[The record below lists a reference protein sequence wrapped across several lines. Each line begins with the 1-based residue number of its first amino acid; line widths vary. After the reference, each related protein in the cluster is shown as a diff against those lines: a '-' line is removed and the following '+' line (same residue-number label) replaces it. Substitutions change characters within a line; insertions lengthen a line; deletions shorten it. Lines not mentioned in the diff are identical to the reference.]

1 MVRLTA
7 DLILES
13 PQYFNAVRE
22 REIDLR
28 GNKIA
33 VIENLGATEDRTAQ
47 DLFDSID
54 LSDNDIVKLE
64 GIDLSDNEIVKLE
77 GFPLLRRLSTLLLCN
92 NRITRIS
99 PQLAHLSK
107 LQTLVLANN
116 RLTNLADLN
125 PLTLVLANNRLTN
138 LADLDPLASR
148 AHSLTSLSSL
158 SSPFPS
164 FLVASPT
171 PQAAD
176 TRSRQQSPHQPS
188 GSRPAG
194 IPAHSLTSLSLLDN
208 TVVKKPKYR
217 LYAIHLLPKLRLLDF
232 RKVKLKKPKYRL
244 YEIHLLPK
252 LRLLDFQKVK
262 LKKPK
267 YRLYAIH
274 LLPKLRLLD
283 FREVKLKEWQG
294 VSVTFGKDRAAAVA
308 VMPERQEA
316 EATFGKDRAAAAA
329 AKRVSANTFV
339 PGEALAEAGGAG
351 AGGEGAAAAG
361 GAGGDGG
368 KEGREGAAATAV
380 AAKGPTP
387 EQITAIKV
395 KVPPMCE
402 GEGPF
407 HAAISTAQTLEEVAR
422 LEKALQS
429 GQLPSDIKV
438 PSADT
443 DKTSQ
448 PME

>member
-33 VIENLGATEDRTAQ
+33 VIENLGATED
-47 DLFDSID
+47 LFDS
-54 LSDNDIVKLE
+54 
-64 GIDLSDNEIVKLE
+64 IDLSDNEIVKLE

-99 PQLAHLSK
+99 PQLGTQLPK
-107 LQTLVLANN
+107 LQ
-116 RLTNLADLN
+116 
-125 PLTLVLANNRLTN
+125 TLVLANNRLTN
-138 LADLDPLASR
+138 LADLDPLAS
-148 AHSLTSLSSL
+148 L
-158 SSPFPS
+158 
-164 FLVASPT
+164 
-171 PQAAD
+171 
-176 TRSRQQSPHQPS
+176 
-188 GSRPAG
+188 
-194 IPAHSLTSLSLLDN
+194 AHSLTSLSLLDN

-232 RKVKLKKPKYRL
+232 RKVKLK
-244 YEIHLLPK
+244 
-252 LRLLDFQKVK
+252 
-262 LKKPK
+262 
-267 YRLYAIH
+267 
-274 LLPKLRLLD
+274 
-283 FREVKLKEWQG
+283 
-294 VSVTFGKDRAAAVA
+294 
-308 VMPERQEA
+308 ERQEA

-351 AGGEGAAAAG
+351 GGGEGAAG
-361 GAGGDGG
+361 GAGDGG
-368 KEGREGAAATAV
+368 KEGGEGAGAGAGAAAA

-387 EQITAIKV
+387 EQITAIK
-395 KVPPMCE
+395 
-402 GEGPF
+402 
-407 HAAISTAQTLEEVAR
+407 AAISTAQTLEEVAR

-448 PME
+448 PMEAD

>member
-33 VIENLGATEDRTAQ
+33 VIENLGATED
-47 DLFDSID
+47 LFDS
-54 LSDNDIVKLE
+54 
-64 GIDLSDNEIVKLE
+64 IDLSDNEIVKLE

-99 PQLAHLSK
+99 PQLAHLPK

-116 RLTNLADLN
+116 PQLPKLQ
-125 PLTLVLANNRLTN
+125 TLVLANNRLTN
-138 LADLDPLASR
+138 LADLDPLAS
-148 AHSLTSLSSL
+148 L
-158 SSPFPS
+158 
-164 FLVASPT
+164 
-171 PQAAD
+171 
-176 TRSRQQSPHQPS
+176 
-188 GSRPAG
+188 
-194 IPAHSLTSLSLLDN
+194 AHSLTSLSLLDN

-283 FREVKLKEWQG
+283 FREVKLKE
-294 VSVTFGKDRAAAVA
+294 
-308 VMPERQEA
+308 RQEA

-395 KVPPMCE
+395 KVPSMCE

-407 HAAISTAQTLEEVAR
+407 HVLRFSW
-422 LEKALQS
+422 
-429 GQLPSDIKV
+429 
-438 PSADT
+438 
-443 DKTSQ
+443 
-448 PME
+448 

>member
-33 VIENLGATEDRTAQ
+33 VIENLGATED
-47 DLFDSID
+47 LFDS
-54 LSDNDIVKLE
+54 
-64 GIDLSDNEIVKLE
+64 IDLSDNEIVKLE

-99 PQLAHLSK
+99 PQLGTQLPK
-107 LQTLVLANN
+107 LQ
-116 RLTNLADLN
+116 
-125 PLTLVLANNRLTN
+125 TLVLANNRLTN
-138 LADLDPLASR
+138 LADLDPLAS
-148 AHSLTSLSSL
+148 L
-158 SSPFPS
+158 
-164 FLVASPT
+164 
-171 PQAAD
+171 
-176 TRSRQQSPHQPS
+176 
-188 GSRPAG
+188 
-194 IPAHSLTSLSLLDN
+194 AHSLTSLSLLDN

-232 RKVKLKKPKYRL
+232 RKVKLK
-244 YEIHLLPK
+244 
-252 LRLLDFQKVK
+252 
-262 LKKPK
+262 
-267 YRLYAIH
+267 
-274 LLPKLRLLD
+274 
-283 FREVKLKEWQG
+283 
-294 VSVTFGKDRAAAVA
+294 
-308 VMPERQEA
+308 ERQEA

-395 KVPPMCE
+395 KVPSMC
-402 GEGPF
+402 
-407 HAAISTAQTLEEVAR
+407 
-422 LEKALQS
+422 
-429 GQLPSDIKV
+429 
-438 PSADT
+438 
-443 DKTSQ
+443 
-448 PME
+448 

>member
-33 VIENLGATEDRTAQ
+33 VIENLGATED
-47 DLFDSID
+47 LFDS
-54 LSDNDIVKLE
+54 
-64 GIDLSDNEIVKLE
+64 IDLSDNEIVKLE

-99 PQLAHLSK
+99 PQLAQLPK
-107 LQTLVLANN
+107 LQ
-116 RLTNLADLN
+116 
-125 PLTLVLANNRLTN
+125 TLVLANNRLTN
-138 LADLDPLASR
+138 LADLDPLAS
-148 AHSLTSLSSL
+148 L
-158 SSPFPS
+158 
-164 FLVASPT
+164 
-171 PQAAD
+171 
-176 TRSRQQSPHQPS
+176 
-188 GSRPAG
+188 
-194 IPAHSLTSLSLLDN
+194 AHSLTSLSLLDN

-232 RKVKLKKPKYRL
+232 RKVKLK
-244 YEIHLLPK
+244 
-252 LRLLDFQKVK
+252 
-262 LKKPK
+262 
-267 YRLYAIH
+267 
-274 LLPKLRLLD
+274 
-283 FREVKLKEWQG
+283 
-294 VSVTFGKDRAAAVA
+294 
-308 VMPERQEA
+308 ERQEA

-407 HAAISTAQTLEEVAR
+407 HV
-422 LEKALQS
+422 
-429 GQLPSDIKV
+429 
-438 PSADT
+438 
-443 DKTSQ
+443 
-448 PME
+448 

>member
-33 VIENLGATEDRTAQ
+33 VIENLGATED
-47 DLFDSID
+47 LFDS
-54 LSDNDIVKLE
+54 
-64 GIDLSDNEIVKLE
+64 IDLSDNEIVKLE

-99 PQLAHLSK
+99 PQLAQLPK
-107 LQTLVLANN
+107 LQ
-116 RLTNLADLN
+116 
-125 PLTLVLANNRLTN
+125 TLVLANNRLTN
-138 LADLDPLASR
+138 LADLDPLAS
-148 AHSLTSLSSL
+148 L
-158 SSPFPS
+158 
-164 FLVASPT
+164 
-171 PQAAD
+171 
-176 TRSRQQSPHQPS
+176 
-188 GSRPAG
+188 
-194 IPAHSLTSLSLLDN
+194 AHSLTSLSLLDN

-232 RKVKLKKPKYRL
+232 RKVKLK
-244 YEIHLLPK
+244 
-252 LRLLDFQKVK
+252 
-262 LKKPK
+262 
-267 YRLYAIH
+267 
-274 LLPKLRLLD
+274 
-283 FREVKLKEWQG
+283 
-294 VSVTFGKDRAAAVA
+294 
-308 VMPERQEA
+308 ERQEA

-387 EQITAIKV
+387 EQITAIK
-395 KVPPMCE
+395 
-402 GEGPF
+402 
-407 HAAISTAQTLEEVAR
+407 AAISTAQTLEEVAR

>member
-33 VIENLGATEDRTAQ
+33 VIENLGATED
-47 DLFDSID
+47 LFDS
-54 LSDNDIVKLE
+54 
-64 GIDLSDNEIVKLE
+64 IDLSDNEIVKLE

-99 PQLAHLSK
+99 PQLGTHLPK
-107 LQTLVLANN
+107 LQ
-116 RLTNLADLN
+116 
-125 PLTLVLANNRLTN
+125 TLVLANNRLTN
-138 LADLDPLASR
+138 LADLDPLAS
-148 AHSLTSLSSL
+148 L
-158 SSPFPS
+158 
-164 FLVASPT
+164 
-171 PQAAD
+171 
-176 TRSRQQSPHQPS
+176 
-188 GSRPAG
+188 
-194 IPAHSLTSLSLLDN
+194 AHSLTSLSLLDN

-232 RKVKLKKPKYRL
+232 
-244 YEIHLLPK
+244 
-252 LRLLDFQKVK
+252 QKVK
-262 LKKPK
+262 LKV
-267 YRLYAIH
+267 RH

-283 FREVKLKEWQG
+283 FRKVKLKQSFLSPPPPPPPSPPPSPPSPT
-294 VSVTFGKDRAAAVA
+294 VPVPPSPLFPSLPSLPPLPLPPLPPPPSPPFPPLPLPSPPPPLPPLPPPPSPPSPPSPPFPSLPSLISSRRGKKPRQHSERTEQQRQQPSAYRPTPLCLFSPLFV
-308 VMPERQEA
+308 PSLLQERQEA

-351 AGGEGAAAAG
+351 GGGEGAAAAG

-368 KEGREGAAATAV
+368 KEGGEGAAAA

-387 EQITAIKV
+387 EQITAIK
-395 KVPPMCE
+395 
-402 GEGPF
+402 
-407 HAAISTAQTLEEVAR
+407 AAISTAQTLEEVAR

-448 PME
+448 PMEAD

>member
-33 VIENLGATEDRTAQ
+33 VIENLGATED
-47 DLFDSID
+47 LVDS
-54 LSDNDIVKLE
+54 
-64 GIDLSDNEIVKLE
+64 IDLSDNEIVKLE

-116 RLTNLADLN
+116 PHPPKLQTLVLANN
-125 PLTLVLANNRLTN
+125 PQLPKLQTLVLANNRLTN
-138 LADLDPLASR
+138 LADLDPLAS
-148 AHSLTSLSSL
+148 L
-158 SSPFPS
+158 
-164 FLVASPT
+164 
-171 PQAAD
+171 
-176 TRSRQQSPHQPS
+176 
-188 GSRPAG
+188 
-194 IPAHSLTSLSLLDN
+194 AHSLTSLSLLDN
-208 TVVKKPKYR
+208 T
-217 LYAIHLLPKLRLLDF
+217 
-232 RKVKLKKPKYRL
+232 KPKYRL

-308 VMPERQEA
+308 VMPE
-316 EATFGKDRAAAAA
+316 
-329 AKRVSANTFV
+329 
-339 PGEALAEAGGAG
+339 L
-351 AGGEGAAAAG
+351 
-361 GAGGDGG
+361 
-368 KEGREGAAATAV
+368 EGREQQQLVVLVVMVGRREGRGAAATAV

-407 HAAISTAQTLEEVAR
+407 HV
-422 LEKALQS
+422 
-429 GQLPSDIKV
+429 
-438 PSADT
+438 
-443 DKTSQ
+443 
-448 PME
+448 